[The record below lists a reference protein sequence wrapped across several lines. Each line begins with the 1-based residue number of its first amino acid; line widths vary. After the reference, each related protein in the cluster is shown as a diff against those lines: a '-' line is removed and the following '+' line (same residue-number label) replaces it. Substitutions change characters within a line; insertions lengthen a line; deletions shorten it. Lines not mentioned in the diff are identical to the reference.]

1 MCENPYKPFRRV
13 RGSVDSAKRV
23 TDERFGAWELGYNAR
38 CPDGWIVVRLDEHEA
53 RMRECEALRLEREDA
68 RAERDAAIAAL
79 REIAGDYGC
88 HMREPADPSQPPR
101 ETPACREQ

>member
-1 MCENPYKPFRRV
+1 MSLTTRQCRV
-13 RGSVDSAKRV
+13 ISELRAALSEQVDE
-23 TDERFGAWELGYNAR
+23 T
-38 CPDGWIVVRLDEHEA
+38 H
-53 RMRECEALRLEREDA
+53 RMIDALYEA

-101 ETPACREQ
+101 ETPACREQYPDDRSYWCDPCIASAAVSGSSEPR